1 MTVTGKYSAGMPAD
15 VVSSFI
21 AAIERNDL
29 DHALSHLTDDCE
41 YHNIPL
47 DPVVG
52 REAVR
57 AVLAALPG
65 HVRRGAVAGARTR
78 SSRAPSTTAS
88 CSTSVSTASAADDRW
103 LDLPVAGVFVV
114 RHGQIAA
121 VARLLRPRRHARLA
135 RPAG

>member
-1 MTVTGKYSAGMPAD
+1 MPAD

-52 REAVR
+52 RDAVR
-57 AVLAALPG
+57 GVLQPFMANYDEVQWLVLHQVESG
-65 HVRRGAVAGARTR
+65 TLDHGVVFNERVDRFR
-78 SSRAPSTTAS
+78 SG
-88 CSTSVSTASAADDRW
+88 DRW

-114 RHGQIAA
+114 RHGQIAEW
-121 VARLLRPRRHARLA
+121 RDYFDLA
-135 RPAG
+135 TLTRQATG